1 MGLEPGVYSA
11 RVKTTR
17 TIRALAASAALV
29 GLGVA
34 ALRAADSAAG
44 AFAVGVL
51 RRDGV
56 IVPFAAF
63 DGKRWSN
70 SWPAPALDLTVPV
83 GLRAVPSGWW
93 GPAKKA
99 LDSWQALLLPS
110 ADASRTL
117 KVVQPDWV
125 EAHCQRQIGLR
136 TDYVPAAV
144 APPRTTQPYPKDAVV
159 VSPPQPVDPITIV
172 PPLGPEAAGLT
183 QALLDA
189 FNRAERIV
197 EDRYGHLIKRRAREG
212 VAPTVEAVY
221 AFGDQP
227 RVYYV
232 EAARPYRELGKK
244 ECVSMAF
251 GTGWF
256 VREGGQ
262 VKSLLTAVDLLNC
275 DRAGASYMLP
285 LGVVRIGSR
294 MFWLAQFSG
303 WDHERFAILEIK
315 AKTVQVM
322 LSVWGGGC

>member
-1 MGLEPGVYSA
+1 MAAGAAVFGLG
-11 RVKTTR
+11 
-17 TIRALAASAALV
+17 AALW
-29 GLGVA
+29 
-34 ALRAADSAAG
+34 AADSAVPG

-70 SWPAPALDLTVPV
+70 PWPPPALDLTVPV
-83 GLRAVPSGWW
+83 GLHAVPAKWW

-99 LDSWQALLLPS
+99 LGSWQALVLPS
-110 ADASRTL
+110 ADAPRTVN
-117 KVVQPDWV
+117 VVQPDWV

-144 APPRTTQPYPKDAVV
+144 APPRTTQPYPKDAVA
-159 VSPPQPVDPITIV
+159 VSPPQAVEPIAIV
-172 PPLGPEAAGLT
+172 PPLGPEAQGLT
-183 QALLDA
+183 QPLLDA
-189 FNRAERIV
+189 FNRAERVV
-197 EDRYGHLIKRRAREG
+197 EDRYGHSIKRRAREG
-212 VAPTVEAVY
+212 VVPIFEAVY

-227 RVYYV
+227 RVFYV
-232 EAARPYRELGKK
+232 EATRPYRELGQG
-244 ECVSMAF
+244 ECASMAF

-262 VKSLLTAVDLLNC
+262 VRSLLTVVDLLNC

-294 MFWLAQFSG
+294 LFWLAQFSG
-303 WDHERFAILEIK
+303 WDHERFAVLEIK
-315 AKTVQVM
+315 AKAVDVV
-322 LSVWGGGC
+322 LSAWGGGC